1 MNTNSNWLILEDYAK
16 TLCVTPKAVRAAINN
31 GRIPSSAISTTNF
44 GGRTGKKERILIDKT
59 VADVAWVNTENV
71 SQGRRTPEAKAAVQR
86 LREELSLKGENVQ
99 PAEKKGKGG
108 DVTLSEAQRLE
119 KIAKAEIA
127 RIELL
132 RLKGSL
138 VQKDVVYKQLF
149 EAGAQL
155 RDSIMSVP
163 DRIAADIVS
172 ANGETSKIRKILT
185 EALASSLEGL
195 TDVNSKKIG

>member
-1 MNTNSNWLILEDYAK
+1 MDSEPNWIILEDYAK
-16 TLCVTPKAVRAAINN
+16 TLSVSPTAVKKAINN
-31 GRIPSSAISTTNF
+31 GRIPASAISFGNF
-44 GGRTGKKERILIDKT
+44 GGRNGQNKRVFINKT
-59 VADVAWVNTENV
+59 EADIAWVNTENV

-86 LREELSLKGENVQ
+86 LREELSLNGENVQ
-99 PAEKKGKGG
+99 PAKKESKEKNM
-108 DVTLSEAQRLE
+108 TLSEAQRRE

-127 RIELL
+127 QIELL

>member
-31 GRIPSSAISTTNF
+31 GRIPSNAISTTNF

-86 LREELSLKGENVQ
+86 LREELSLNGKTVQ
-99 PAEKKGKGG
+99 PAEKESKEKNM
-108 DVTLSEAQRLE
+108 TLSEAQRRE

>member
-1 MNTNSNWLILEDYAK
+1 MNTNPNWLILEDYAK

-149 EAGAQL
+149 EVSRTL
-155 RDSIMSVP
+155 RDKIMSVP
-163 DRIAADIVS
+163 DRILSEIVAAQG
-172 ANGETSKIRKILT
+172 NQTQIRIILT
-185 EALASSLEGL
+185 EALALSLEEL
-195 TDVNSKKIG
+195 SNIKNISIG